1 MSDIDDIAL
10 EVSSLEK
17 TINKNTLDTN
27 QHLIALTLEVA
38 ALKESQQQMLE
49 ILHLISKPNAEN
61 RAKVNAIMD
70 AYERYEFVRRLSTS
84 GE

>member
-17 TINKNTLDTN
+17 ATNRNAVEINQN
-27 QHLIALTLEVA
+27 LIALTIEVA
-38 ALKESQQQMLE
+38 ALRETQEKMME

-61 RAKVNAIMD
+61 REKVNALMD
-70 AYERYEFVRRLSTS
+70 AYERYEFVRKLSTS